1 MQTVIVT
8 GATSGLGLEIKNYL
22 AKNNFEVISIS
33 RRKVDSDSHYSC
45 DISNF
50 AGLREIYQDLQKK
63 GQRVYGLINCAGIA
77 SMNLALT
84 TPETITQKILTV
96 NLQGTIFC
104 NQVFTPL
111 LIRNGGGRIINFSTI
126 AVQLGLA
133 GESIYIASKAGVE
146 GFSRAFAREVANF
159 GITVNCIAPG
169 PIKTNLL
176 RGISDE
182 QIEKIVSQQ
191 IIKRTMSENDV
202 SKMVDLLLSD
212 SSANITGQVLHL
224 GGV

>member
-1 MQTVIVT
+1 
-8 GATSGLGLEIKNYL
+8 
-22 AKNNFEVISIS
+22 
-33 RRKVDSDSHYSC
+33 
-45 DISNF
+45 
-50 AGLREIYQDLQKK
+50 
-63 GQRVYGLINCAGIA
+63 
-77 SMNLALT
+77 MNLALT

-126 AVQLGLA
+126 AVHLGLA
-133 GESIYIASKAGVE
+133 RDSIYIASKAGVE